1 MDGKPVLKDKD
12 KLSNKKEWTI
22 YVCNNMDESQ
32 DHYAE
37 LNARNQTQEYIL
49 YDCIYFFIY

>member
-1 MDGKPVLKDKD
+1 MDGKPVLKGKD
-12 KLSNKKEWTI
+12 TLSNKKEWTTD
-22 YVCNNMDESQ
+22 VCTNMDESKN
-32 DHYAE
+32 HYSE